1 MSTFDCPVVQIEW
14 LKPVPNSDAL
24 EHTEVFETNVVVRK
38 GQLKAGDLAVYIPLD
53 SMVPMSKPQFQ
64 GLGIKSERELYR
76 VKAVRLRG
84 MYSEGL
90 LVPYPDTRLRPMDQI
105 GDQAKL
111 NGLDMSQEWGITKY
125 EEPETP
131 ARIQGTK
138 GSQQDK
144 DIAWAPKYNVE
155 SLLKSREAIPEGT
168 HVIVTEKI
176 HGCVPPHARIVM
188 GDGSFRRMK
197 DVQVGDSVL
206 GRDADGRAVSAK
218 VLEKF
223 DNGATNE
230 WLQFK
235 TTNVN
240 AGRGLSYRVFR
251 CTPNHEIFANGR
263 YVPASAVRTGD
274 TVVVNRLDFDLN
286 PLQKEVLTGKLLGDG
301 SFSNRAVRW
310 GHSVQ
315 QKEYSDWTAQCIG
328 MLAHPTERDSVSGYG
343 SEMKIRRTVSS
354 DLVAKFAA
362 PFFFDG
368 KKGVPLGF
376 RLTPISLA
384 FWYMDDGSLSTNDG
398 QSDRASFAVC
408 GFDRKSVDRLWD
420 ALQALGIKSVSLT
433 GEEGRFRLA
442 IHADS
447 AELMFMLI
455 APYVHSSM
463 QYKLPERFR
472 GGPAW
477 FPKIDY
483 KPLLV
488 PQKVTHITKRIES
501 KEVRRLDMHTETNNY
516 FVGGVLVHNCNGRY
530 VYGEDVRGT
539 TRLMVGSHNVWK
551 KPIYT
556 TKPWFR
562 KLKAFA
568 SKLGFR
574 FAPEIPLNDDVWWT
588 VAKRLDLET
597 KLKALPNVVVYGEVY
612 GSVQDLKY
620 SVPGEEGVR
629 FRVFDAYDADTKT
642 WYDHD
647 TLKAL
652 CTTLGLEMVPV
663 LFDGPYNKET
673 VDPLRFGKST
683 LDGTTLRE
691 GFVIRP
697 KVLVD
702 PKDKSAYKFVSEDYK
717 LRKGT
722 TTEFH

>member
-90 LVPYPDTRLRPMDQI
+90 LVPFASAKGAAYN
-105 GDQAKL
+105 DQACLGK
-111 NGLDMSQEWGITKY
+111 DMSQEWGITKY

-176 HGCVPPHARIVM
+176 HGC
-188 GDGSFRRMK
+188 
-197 DVQVGDSVL
+197 
-206 GRDADGRAVSAK
+206 
-218 VLEKF
+218 
-223 DNGATNE
+223 
-230 WLQFK
+230 
-235 TTNVN
+235 
-240 AGRGLSYRVFR
+240 
-251 CTPNHEIFANGR
+251 
-263 YVPASAVRTGD
+263 
-274 TVVVNRLDFDLN
+274 
-286 PLQKEVLTGKLLGDG
+286 
-301 SFSNRAVRW
+301 
-310 GHSVQ
+310 
-315 QKEYSDWTAQCIG
+315 
-328 MLAHPTERDSVSGYG
+328 
-343 SEMKIRRTVSS
+343 
-354 DLVAKFAA
+354 
-362 PFFFDG
+362 
-368 KKGVPLGF
+368 
-376 RLTPISLA
+376 
-384 FWYMDDGSLSTNDG
+384 
-398 QSDRASFAVC
+398 
-408 GFDRKSVDRLWD
+408 
-420 ALQALGIKSVSLT
+420 
-433 GEEGRFRLA
+433 
-442 IHADS
+442 
-447 AELMFMLI
+447 
-455 APYVHSSM
+455 
-463 QYKLPERFR
+463 
-472 GGPAW
+472 
-477 FPKIDY
+477 
-483 KPLLV
+483 
-488 PQKVTHITKRIES
+488 
-501 KEVRRLDMHTETNNY
+501 
-516 FVGGVLVHNCNGRY
+516 NGRY
-530 VYGEDVRGT
+530 VYGEDVHGV

-574 FAPEIPLNDDVWWT
+574 FAPEVPLNDDVWWT

-597 KLKALPNVVVYGEVY
+597 KLKAIPNVVVYGEVY